1 MLARFEKFD
10 VDTAALSGDKRTAE
24 DDVIDEQEKLLKELK
39 AQAEA
44 NKKDEE

>member
-10 VDTAALSGDKRTAE
+10 VDTAALSGDKRLPE

-39 AQAEA
+39 AKAEA
-44 NKKDEE
+44 NKKNQE